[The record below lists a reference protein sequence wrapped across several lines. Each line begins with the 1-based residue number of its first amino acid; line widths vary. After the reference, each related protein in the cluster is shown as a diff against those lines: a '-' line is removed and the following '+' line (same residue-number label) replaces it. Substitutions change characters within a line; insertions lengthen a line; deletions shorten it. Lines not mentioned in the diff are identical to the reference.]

1 MNKQAE
7 RAAFCSAEKFL
18 GDAKHY
24 TKSGVWTQI
33 AIALSRSSGSMRIV
47 HVVRQFRPGIGGLE
61 NMVGDLAAAQAD
73 RGHTVR
79 VVTLNRLFDSPPGE
93 RLVPRETMAGVEVV
107 RIPYFGSRRYPIAVS
122 VIKHLK
128 DADIVHVH
136 GLDFFFDYLALT
148 ALWHRRKLVV
158 STHGAFFHTPYAA
171 ALKRIY
177 FATMTRLSLSQYA
190 GVATVGIEDDRLF
203 NTIRSRGILLIEN
216 GVDIDKYSDASART
230 PARTIVSIGRFSS
243 NKRFDRMISFAAAL
257 RRRDPRWRLSIVG
270 RPWDL
275 SVRDLNRLAESA
287 GAADA
292 VRIFATPSNDAV
304 RDIMAHS
311 SVIASASDYEGFGLA
326 AVEGMSAGLYPVLS
340 DIPPFRRLVERSGLG
355 VLLDFSNADAAADR
369 FLAKWQ
375 DVEADWDTTRQAAM
389 TAGSQYSWSRVSEKY
404 ESLYHSV
411 LGTKVRSILDVG
423 VEVTTF
429 PHAVDVLDT
438 RFRRAEP
445 AVVTFANAH
454 TLNTLRSDRHVQA
467 LMRKSIVFND
477 GVGVDIAS
485 RLLFGKRFPE
495 NMNGTDFVPRY
506 LKHSR
511 HRYRIFFLGAKPG
524 IAKRAAEGF
533 SKAVPQHEI
542 AGTHDGYFAPDDTA
556 RVVASIRNSR
566 ADILLVAMGNPK
578 QELWLTD
585 HLEQTGCMLGFGVG
599 GLFDFTAGVVPRAPH
614 WVRSARIEWL
624 YRMLQE
630 PRRLW
635 RRYLLGMPVFLFR
648 VAGQWFA
655 GARVSRVTQE

>member
-1 MNKQAE
+1 MHF
-7 RAAFCSAEKFL
+7 AAQKNFSATRNNTRRLAF
-18 GDAKHY
+18 GR
-24 TKSGVWTQI
+24 QI
-33 AIALSRSSGSMRIV
+33 AIALSRSSGSMRII
-47 HVVRQFRPGIGGLE
+47 HVVRQFRPGVGGLE
-61 NMVGDLAAAQAD
+61 NMVGDLAAAQVG
-73 RGHTVR
+73 RGHSVR
-79 VVTLNRLFDSPPGE
+79 VVTLNRLFDAPPDE
-93 RLVPRETMAGVEVV
+93 RLVSRETMAGVEVV
-107 RIPYFGSRRYPIAVS
+107 RVPYFGSRRYPIAVS
-122 VIKHLK
+122 VIKHIK

-216 GVDIDKYSDASART
+216 GVDIDKYCGASAHT
-230 PARTIVSIGRFSS
+230 PTRTIVSVGRFSS
-243 NKRFDRMISFAAAL
+243 NKRFDRMIAFTAAL
-257 RRRDPRWRLSIVG
+257 RRQDPRWRLSIVG

-275 SVRDLNRLAESA
+275 SVRDLNALAESA
-287 GAADA
+287 GVADA
-292 VRIFATPSNDAV
+292 VEIVAAPSNDAV
-304 RDIMAHS
+304 RDIMARCT
-311 SVIASASDYEGFGLA
+311 VIASASDYEGFGLA

-355 VLLDFSNADAAADR
+355 VLLDFSSADTAADR

-375 DVEADWDTTRQAAM
+375 DVEADWGAARQAAM
-389 TAGSQYSWSRVSEKY
+389 TASSQYGWSRVNEKY

-411 LGTKVRSILDVG
+411 LGTRIRSILDVG

-429 PHAVDVLDT
+429 PHAVDILDA

-454 TLNTLRSDRHVQA
+454 TLNTMRSDRRVRT

-477 GVGVDIAS
+477 GIGVDIAS

-506 LKHSR
+506 LGHTR

-524 IAKRAAEGF
+524 VAQRAAERF
-533 SKAVPQHEI
+533 SKALPQHEV
-542 AGTHDGYFAPDDTA
+542 AGTHDGYFAPDDA
-556 RVVASIRNSR
+556 AGVVASIRHSG

-599 GLFDFTAGVVPRAPH
+599 GLFDFTAGVVPRAPR
-614 WVRSARIEWL
+614 WVRSAHIEWL

-648 VAGQWFA
+648 VMGQWFA

>member
-1 MNKQAE
+1 
-7 RAAFCSAEKFL
+7 
-18 GDAKHY
+18 
-24 TKSGVWTQI
+24 
-33 AIALSRSSGSMRIV
+33 MRIV

-61 NMVGDLAAAQAD
+61 NMVGDLAAAQVD

-79 VVTLNRLFDSPPGE
+79 VVTLNRLFDSAPDE
-93 RLVPRETMAGVEVV
+93 RIVPRETMAGVEVV

-122 VIKHLK
+122 VIRHIK

-136 GLDFFFDYLALT
+136 GLDFFFDYLALN
-148 ALWHRRKLVV
+148 AFWHRRKLVV

-216 GVDIDKYSDASART
+216 GVDTDKYCDASARGPT
-230 PARTIVSIGRFSS
+230 RTMISIGRFSS
-243 NKRFDRMISFAAAL
+243 NKRFDRMIAFAAAL
-257 RRRDPRWRLSIVG
+257 RRQDPRWRLTVVG

-275 SVRDLNRLAESA
+275 SVRDLSALAESA
-287 GAADA
+287 GVADA
-292 VRIFATPSNDAV
+292 VEIVVAPSNAAI
-304 RDIMAHS
+304 RDLMARC

-355 VLLDFSNADAAADR
+355 VLLDFSDADAAAGR

-375 DVEADWDTTRQAAM
+375 DVEADWDTVRQAAM
-389 TAGSQYSWSRVSEKY
+389 TASSEHSWSRVSEKY
-404 ESLYHSV
+404 ESFYHSV

-429 PHAVDVLDT
+429 PHAVDVLDA
-438 RFRRAEP
+438 RFERAEP
-445 AVVTFANAH
+445 AIVAFANAH
-454 TLNTLRSDRHVQA
+454 TLNTMRSDRHVHA
-467 LMRKSIVFND
+467 TLRKSIVFND
-477 GVGVDIAS
+477 GIGVDIAS
-485 RLLFGKRFPE
+485 RILFGKGFPE

-506 LKHSR
+506 LKHTR
-511 HRYRIFFLGAKPG
+511 HRYRIFLLGAKPG
-524 IAKRAAEGF
+524 IAERAAERF
-533 SKAVPQHEI
+533 SKAVPRHEI
-542 AGTHDGYFAPDDTA
+542 AGTRDGYFVSDDSA
-556 RVVASIRNSR
+556 RVVASIRDSR
-566 ADILLVAMGNPK
+566 ADILLVALGNPK

-585 HLEQTGCMLGFGVG
+585 HLEQTGCTLGFGVG
-599 GLFDFTAGVVPRAPH
+599 GLFDFTAGVVPRAPQ
-614 WVRSARIEWL
+614 WVRSAGIEWL
-624 YRMLQE
+624 YRMVQE

-648 VAGQWFA
+648 VAGQWFT
-655 GARVSRVTQE
+655 GARVSRVMPE